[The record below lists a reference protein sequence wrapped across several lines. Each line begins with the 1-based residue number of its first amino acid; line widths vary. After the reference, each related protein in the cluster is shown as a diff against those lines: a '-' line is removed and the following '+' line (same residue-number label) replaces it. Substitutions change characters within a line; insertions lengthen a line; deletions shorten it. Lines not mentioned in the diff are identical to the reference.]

1 MPESKR
7 PTRST
12 STTPPGSNPAGAF
25 SPRTGS
31 MIDPSWLEDPDDG
44 RMTDTSIEI
53 PPSACFKA
61 EKTRAIVR
69 LVTGINAGQIF
80 TIENE
85 AVVGRGREA
94 QVRIEDGG
102 VSRAHTKLVRLP
114 NGKLR
119 VVDLGSTNGTFVGG
133 DRVVGFVEILPG
145 EVVQIG
151 ANVIL
156 SFALVDEAEE
166 RLSRQLYES
175 STRDALTGAYNRKYL
190 MQRLA
195 SEVAYANRH
204 KSNLSALLF
213 DLDHFKKVNDTHG
226 HLAGD
231 EVLRRVSASVGRM
244 IRVEDVFGRY
254 GGEEFIIIVRGIEG
268 SNVKMFAER
277 VRRCVE
283 KLSMP
288 FADATLTATIS
299 VGVAALD
306 ECGDVG
312 TSEAVL
318 LLADERLYRAKQTGR
333 NRVCTDD
340 TVG

>member
-1 MPESKR
+1 MPESKK
-7 PTRST
+7 PPRST
-12 STTPPGSNPAGAF
+12 STKPPGSNPAGAF

-31 MIDPSWLEDPDDG
+31 MIDPSWLADPDDG
-44 RMTDTSIEI
+44 RLTDTSIEI
-53 PPSACFKA
+53 PSVVRASLD
-61 EKTRAIVR
+61 KTRAIVR
-69 LVTGINAGQIF
+69 LVTGINAGQVF
-80 TIENE
+80 AIENE

-94 QVRIEDGG
+94 AVRIEDGG
-102 VSRAHTKLVRLP
+102 VSRAHTKLVRLD

-133 DRVVGFVEILPG
+133 DRVDGFVEISAG
-145 EVVQIG
+145 DMVQIG
-151 ANVIL
+151 ANVML

-195 SEVAYANRH
+195 SEVAYATRH
-204 KSNLSALLF
+204 KSNLSVLLF

-231 EVLRRVSASVGRM
+231 EVLRRVSASVGKM
-244 IRVEDVFGRY
+244 IRAEDIFGRY
-254 GGEEFIIIVRGIEG
+254 GGEEFIIIVRGIEDP
-268 SNVKMFAER
+268 NVKMFGER

-283 KLSMP
+283 KLAMP
-288 FADATLTATIS
+288 FGDAIIAATVS

-306 ECGDVG
+306 ECGDLG

-333 NRVCTDD
+333 NRVCATDD
-340 TVG
+340 